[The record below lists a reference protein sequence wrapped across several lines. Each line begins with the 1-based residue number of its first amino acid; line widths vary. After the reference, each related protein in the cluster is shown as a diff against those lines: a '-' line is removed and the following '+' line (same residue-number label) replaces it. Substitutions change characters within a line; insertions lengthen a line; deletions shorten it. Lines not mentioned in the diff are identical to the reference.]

1 MCFSGVNSF
10 FVVLIVAFVS
20 QLCEARNWRRVNTTC
35 PDLKLCECAL
45 VVSGATVRCS
55 NFVKMVE
62 WENGTDLKEDMD
74 RLQNTTIRKLTLSG
88 VNVEVLP
95 ASWFSNLSVF
105 ILIINHSPLKYIED
119 TAFNGIN
126 RVSKVMLENNMLT
139 TIPRALK
146 SFKVLKGLHIPRN
159 LIKAVNDE
167 LDSLGELKELNL
179 RSNLIEKIDEDALKN
194 QVRLNKLYLQ
204 NNRLEG
210 IPPRLFKNTKHL
222 EHIDLHGNRIKAIGD
237 SIRDMPFLKVVYV
250 YNNDITGLNEFAQ
263 ENHDNLKSLRA
274 ENNLITSIAEFG
286 SGNSKIETIF
296 LRNCSISDIHPS
308 AFAALE
314 RLSQLDLSSNRIS
327 YINESAFHKRLEICN
342 LAENRITSLSGTFN
356 RTRRMV
362 NLNLSYNRIEDIT
375 EAFTQLVDL
384 KKLSLSNNRIR
395 YIRDRTFHANGNLN
409 HLNLGENRIEWLG
422 QRAFEGLVSLQ
433 NLFIDHN
440 MLLHLN
446 GSVRHMPQLRTL
458 HMYNN
463 SLLSLSRNDFV
474 DVRRLAYIYAFR
486 NNISRVDGAFTQL
499 VNLQGVGLQ
508 SNQLSTMRRKSFPN
522 SLKTLETLVVEG
534 NPLLCDCQI
543 TWLLDSLPPGTKRGV
558 PVCASPPRLAGRM
571 LYNITVNDLVAWPE
585 DCDNGCTCQCHEDSM
600 TGWAVYVNCS
610 GGNLK
615 QLPRTFPENAWKL
628 DLSGNSV
635 EHLDERLVAKAPGLR
650 SLSLRG
656 NLLSSVDR
664 STIPENVT
672 VLDLR
677 DNRLKRFPLDLVST
691 LNLTRIWLAGNP
703 WSCDCEDYA
712 FRQWTEGHSDMIQDA
727 DEIFCAEGF
736 NVLVS
741 LKSFMEVGQKELC
754 PSVVS
759 KAVSYGIF
767 MLVLA
772 AAALTVST
780 AYFKYKREIKVWLYA
795 RGLCGSLQCIKEDD
809 LDEEKSFDI
818 FLSFSSKD
826 SSWAYEHLIPRVEA
840 HGFTVCTYDRNF
852 KGGFLIQD
860 IIHEA
865 VACSR
870 RTVLLLSENFVQSEW
885 CRWEFRV
892 AHHQA
897 LEDNINRL
905 IVIVMDEAASNA
917 VDDELRIYM
926 QATNYLRWGETHFWD
941 KLLYSLPK
949 KDSHRKV
956 IPNSQEYPMAA
967 ITRHI

>member
-10 FVVLIVAFVS
+10 FVVLIVATFMS

-35 PDLKLCECAL
+35 PALKQCECSL
-45 VVSGATVRCS
+45 VVSGAYVRCS
-55 NFVKMVE
+55 NFVKMVD
-62 WENGTDLKEDMD
+62 WKNGTDLKEDMD
-74 RLQNTTIRKLTLSG
+74 RLQNTSIRKLTLSG

-126 RVSKVMLENNMLT
+126 RVSKVMLENNMLM

-146 SFKVLKGLHIPRN
+146 SFKVLKSLHIPRN

-167 LDSLGELKELNL
+167 LYSLGELKELNL

-194 QVRLNKLYLQ
+194 QVHLNKLYLQ
-204 NNRLEG
+204 NNRLED
-210 IPPRLFKNTKHL
+210 IPPLLFKNTKHL

-237 SIRDMPFLKVVYV
+237 SIRDMPFLK
-250 YNNDITGLNEFAQ
+250 
-263 ENHDNLKSLRA
+263 
-274 ENNLITSIAEFG
+274 
-286 SGNSKIETIF
+286 
-296 LRNCSISDIHPS
+296 
-308 AFAALE
+308 
-314 RLSQLDLSSNRIS
+314 
-327 YINESAFHKRLEICN
+327 
-342 LAENRITSLSGTFN
+342 
-356 RTRRMV
+356 
-362 NLNLSYNRIEDIT
+362 
-375 EAFTQLVDL
+375 
-384 KKLSLSNNRIR
+384 
-395 YIRDRTFHANGNLN
+395 
-409 HLNLGENRIEWLG
+409 
-422 QRAFEGLVSLQ
+422 
-433 NLFIDHN
+433 
-440 MLLHLN
+440 
-446 GSVRHMPQLRTL
+446 
-458 HMYNN
+458 
-463 SLLSLSRNDFV
+463 
-474 DVRRLAYIYAFR
+474 
-486 NNISRVDGAFTQL
+486 
-499 VNLQGVGLQ
+499 
-508 SNQLSTMRRKSFPN
+508 SNQLSTMHRKSFPN
-522 SLKTLETLVVEG
+522 SLMTLETLAVDG

-571 LYNITVNDLVAWPE
+571 LYNLTVNDLVAWPE

-600 TGWAVYVNCS
+600 TGWAVHVNCS
-610 GGNLK
+610 GGDLK
-615 QLPRTFPENAWKL
+615 QLPRTFPENARKL

-712 FRQWTEGHSDMIQDA
+712 FRQWAEGHSDMIQDA

-905 IVIVMDEAASNA
+905 IVIVVDEAASNA

-967 ITRHI
+967 IARHL